1 MRPLDTSSDARAAQ
15 VQWLRRRTEGERLA
29 MAIALSEEVRELSRC
44 GVADR
49 SADGPMSLTE
59 LLRRLSVTLDA
70 AGVPYMLTGSLAS
83 TLYGEP
89 RSTIDV
95 DVVVV
100 LNSSSLAALLT
111 ALPEDRY
118 YVSADAARD
127 AVRRQGQFNVI
138 DLESGWKVDLILRK
152 RRPFSETEFQRRVT
166 RDVLGVSLTVCT
178 VEDSILSKLEWA
190 RLGGGSE
197 RQLRD
202 VSAMVALRRSELDL
216 EYITHWAEVLE
227 VGSLWRSV
235 WAAV

>member
-1 MRPLDTSSDARAAQ
+1 
-15 VQWLRRRTEGERLA
+15 
-29 MAIALSEEVRELSRC
+29 
-44 GVADR
+44 
-49 SADGPMSLTE
+49 MSLTE

-89 RSTIDV
+89 RSTIGV

-118 YVSADAARD
+118 YVSEDAARD